1 MNIVTIERDR
11 KQHAQQKSQYPDT
24 TTNNSVRYIITNLLD
39 TCLAIDHKPSVEAVV
54 SFEESTALFGQLI
67 HDFCHNFNLRPA
79 SIAGVVL
86 ILVLRH
92 QGSEVP
98 VPFVIP
104 RFGISSEEDVS
115 SLGGLD
121 HCLRRNCQ

>member
-1 MNIVTIERDR
+1 MNIVIERDR

-39 TCLAIDHKPSVEAVV
+39 TCLAIDHNPSVEAVV
-54 SFEESTALFGQLI
+54 SFEESTALLGQPI
-67 HDFCHNFNLRPA
+67 HDFGHNFNLRHA
-79 SIAGVVL
+79 NIAGVIL
-86 ILVLRH
+86 ILVFPH
-92 QGSEVP
+92 QGSEGP

-121 HCLRRNCQ
+121 HSLRRNCQ